1 MVYQNI
7 NRTFAKQIIMIM
19 NAANVMT
26 EELQKDID
34 EARKE
39 YKRGETNDK

>member
-1 MVYQNI
+1 
-7 NRTFAKQIIMIM
+7 MIM

-39 YKRGETNDK
+39 YKRGETLHFESAADAKKWMEAL